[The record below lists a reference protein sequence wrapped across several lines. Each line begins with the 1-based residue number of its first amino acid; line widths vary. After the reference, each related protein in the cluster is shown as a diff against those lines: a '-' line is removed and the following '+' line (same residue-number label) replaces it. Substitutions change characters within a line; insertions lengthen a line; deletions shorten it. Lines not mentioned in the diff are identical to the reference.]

1 MGGGRA
7 PRPAGG
13 RGRSGRLGRLPG
25 PTRAPRAP
33 RAGPPEDRSA
43 PGPAAPPGGEEAPP
57 APTVRSAVAAT
68 LRSAKLA
75 PGLGRRVKWGVFTEE
90 VARPGAPPPDP
101 EAPAAQRLREAA
113 ASELRNIDAAE
124 RGRRG
129 QVGAAALALSAVVA
143 AGLWSAGAPG
153 WLRFA
158 LFYPTFATGAG
169 FAASARLGL

>member
-1 MGGGRA
+1 MGGRRA

-13 RGRSGRLGRLPG
+13 RGRSARPAG
-25 PTRAPRAP
+25 PARAPRVVA
-33 RAGPPEDRSA
+33 RAGPPEDSAA
-43 PGPAAPPGGEEAPP
+43 PGAAPGGEAPP
-57 APTVRSAVAAT
+57 ASAPSVRSVMAAG
-68 LRSAKLA
+68 LREAKLA
-75 PGLGRRVKWGVFTEE
+75 PGMGRRVKWGVLTEE

-101 EAPAAQRLREAA
+101 EAPAARELRAA
-113 ASELRNIDAAE
+113 AAAELTNIDAAE

-129 QVGAAALALSAVVA
+129 QVGAVALALSAVVA
-143 AGLWSAGAPG
+143 AGLWTVGAPG